1 MNKFFYLILG
11 VLFFGLGAAGTVL
24 PLIPTTPFIVLS
36 AVCFSKS
43 SERLHAWCVS
53 TKFYKNNVDGFV
65 KHRTMTIRAKIT
77 LLATVTVVMG
87 LSYIILTALNTPI
100 AARIILAVVW
110 LCHVVYFGIIVKTT
124 KSL

>member
-1 MNKFFYLILG
+1 MMNKYFYITLG
-11 VLFFGLGAAGTVL
+11 VLLFGFGAAGTVL
-24 PLIPTTPFIVLS
+24 PLLPTTPFIVLS

-65 KHRTMTIRAKIT
+65 KHRTMTVKAKVT

-87 LSYIILTALNTPI
+87 LSYVILTVFSTPI
-100 AARIILAVVW
+100 AARIILAAVW
-110 LCHVVYFGIIVKTT
+110 VCHIVYFGIIVKTT
-124 KSL
+124 KS